1 MHATDVSA
9 ARTVANVH
17 PKAQRRPRYA
27 FSGTVDGGSGQ
38 IGASDGAAATRQP
51 CSTPMLGWE
60 RASNARGTGPGS
72 GGTTPVTGSRAMDPP
87 LPVLSVAA
95 LNRATLARQHLI
107 ERASLDP
114 VTAIEAVGG
123 LQAQEPA
130 SPFIALWARL
140 VDVRVPDVD
149 AAIAR
154 RDVVKTTFMRSTLH
168 LMSAADYRRLRPILP
183 PRTGSIRRQD
193 RDSPPDDATLAALLA
208 ATALHAREPRTL
220 AELSV
225 YLDATGIEADR
236 DPAETVWWVRRHAPL
251 VHAPADVPWSFGR
264 RPRLVD
270 ADAWLGP
277 DASGTTG
284 RVTAAIDEALEH
296 LIRRYLGA
304 FGPATA
310 ADIGAWSGLPIGTLR
325 PAIAALDGRGEL
337 WHARDERGRALL
349 DLPDGPRPDPATPVA
364 PRLLPMWDSILLA
377 HADRTRIISDADR
390 AVVIARNGDTLPT
403 LLVDGHVAGLWWA
416 HAEPG
421 GRTRIAVEPFRPL
434 GIAAQQ
440 ALEAEGQRL
449 AAFVEP
455 VEPVVYG
462 RYRRWRPVVPATA

>member
-1 MHATDVSA
+1 M
-9 ARTVANVH
+9 
-17 PKAQRRPRYA
+17 
-27 FSGTVDGGSGQ
+27 
-38 IGASDGAAATRQP
+38 
-51 CSTPMLGWE
+51 
-60 RASNARGTGPGS
+60 
-72 GGTTPVTGSRAMDPP
+72 TGSRATDPP

-114 VTAIEAVGG
+114 TTAIEAVGG

-130 SPFIALWARL
+130 SPFIALWSRL
-140 VDVRVPDVD
+140 VDVRVPDLD

-154 RDVVKTTFMRSTLH
+154 RDVVKATLMRSTLH
-168 LMSAADYRRLRPILP
+168 LMSAADYRRLRPVLP
-183 PRTGSIRRQD
+183 PRSGAIRRQD
-193 RDSPPDDATLAALLA
+193 RVSPPEDATLAALLA
-208 ATALHAREPRTL
+208 ATALHAQQPRTL
-220 AELSV
+220 AEITAHLA
-225 YLDATGIEADR
+225 ATGIQSDR
-236 DPAETVWWVRRHAPL
+236 DPTEVVWWVRRHAPL
-251 VHAPADVPWSFGR
+251 IHAPADGPWSFGR

-277 DASGTTG
+277 DASGTTV
-284 RVTAAIDEALEH
+284 RATAAIDEALEH

-325 PAIAALDGRGEL
+325 PALAALDGRGEL
-337 WHARDERGRALL
+337 WHACDERGRALL
-349 DLPDGPRPDPATPVA
+349 DLRAAPRPDPATPVP

-403 LLVDGHVAGLWWA
+403 LLVDGRVAGLWWA
-416 HAEPG
+416 QAEPG
-421 GRTRIAVEPFRPL
+421 GRTRIAIEPFRPL
-434 GIAAQQ
+434 GIADQR
-440 ALEAEGQRL
+440 ALESEGERL

-462 RYRRWRPVVPATA
+462 RYRRWRPVVPATD